1 MLHSLGKEEERR
13 VLVRRLLYTDRDLYR
28 LGKLVGIA
36 WFDKFDVK
44 FAKDT
49 YAYFSD
55 GERAEALNSVV
66 RAPGEDSFVK
76 AINTVYGEKPG
87 YLLIERFAGSHYC
100 FDKKSGVTRADVS
113 NRTAE
118 ETTGALKDTAG
129 RGFYFLK
136 ALIALYEE
144 DKWDKAY
151 QGAAWADVLAKIR
164 ELGGAYPS
172 PRDLSI
178 LKSYGIYYRTGSRR
192 YPTHTIP
199 EEMMP
204 TVEKTLEMWKNEV
217 GTR

>member
-1 MLHSLGKEEERR
+1 MNKEDERR
-13 VLVRRLLYTDRDLYR
+13 MLVRRLFYSDRDVYR
-28 LGKLVGIA
+28 LGKLIGIG
-36 WFDKFDVK
+36 WFAKFDAK

-55 GERAEALNSVV
+55 GERSEAVSLIVS
-66 RAPGEDSFVK
+66 APGEDSFVK
-76 AINTVYGEKPG
+76 AINATYIEKSR
-87 YLLIERFAGSHYC
+87 YLLIEHFAGCHYC
-100 FDKKSGVTRADVS
+100 FDEKSGVTRGDAS
-113 NRTAE
+113 GKTAVE
-118 ETTGALKDTAG
+118 AMGALKDTAG

-151 QGAAWADVLAKIR
+151 HGAAWADVLAKIR

-199 EEMMP
+199 EEMIS
-204 TVEKTLEMWKNEV
+204 TIKKTLWTWKGEV